1 MGNVC
6 MGDEECGRQDG
17 DRFISPTDRDGC
29 DVNAFRMGNKN
40 FYGPGP
46 EFQVNTQQPFKVV
59 TRFHAPG
66 GVLEGIEQFYVQN
79 GQEIHHPKH
88 AALGNTNIE
97 TDESCAA
104 QKEAFGDRNRF
115 AEEGGMKAM
124 GEALDRGMVLVIS
137 MWDDIAV
144 NMNWLDAYMDNC
156 DKDKPGCTRGPCDP
170 ADGVPETLREK
181 YPESAY
187 TVTNIRWGDF
197 GSTT

>member
-1 MGNVC
+1 

-29 DVNAFRMGNKN
+29 DVNAYRMGDKT

-59 TRFHAPG
+59 TRIHAP
-66 GVLEGIEQFYVQN
+66 N
-79 GQEIHHPKH
+79 H

-115 AEEGGMKAM
+115 AEEGGMKTM

-144 NMNWLDAYMDNC
+144 NMNWLDAYMGD
-156 DKDKPGCTRGPCDP
+156 DSSAPGALRGPCNLD
-170 ADGVPETLREK
+170 DGKPDVLREAH
-181 YPESAY
+181 PDAGY
-187 TVTNIRWGDF
+187 TVTNIKWGEI
-197 GSTT
+197 GSTSGVSDVIV

>member
-1 MGNVC
+1 MGMDIWEANMVATAFTPHPAEKAGLNVC

-29 DVNAFRMGNKN
+29 DVNAYRMGDKT

-59 TRFHAPG
+59 TRFHAPS

-79 GQEIHHPKH
+79 GKEIHHPKH

-104 QKEAFGDRNRF
+104 QKEAFGDRAPRCWVHRHQHQVGR
-115 AEEGGMKAM
+115 AG
-124 GEALDRGMVLVIS
+124 LHIRCLR
-137 MWDDIAV
+137 
-144 NMNWLDAYMDNC
+144 C
-156 DKDKPGCTRGPCDP
+156 DCLITKGFVFFFLRVSLANSFSKQGCLW
-170 ADGVPETLREK
+170 ET
-181 YPESAY
+181 
-187 TVTNIRWGDF
+187 
-197 GSTT
+197 STK

>member
-1 MGNVC
+1 MGISGRRTWSLQPSRPTLPRRRASMCAWATKNAEGKMVIASFPQPTVTAATSTPT
-6 MGDEECGRQDG
+6 MGDK
-17 DRFISPTDRDGC
+17 T
-29 DVNAFRMGNKN
+29 

-59 TRFHAPG
+59 TRFHAPD
-66 GVLEGIEQFYVQN
+66 GVLTGIEQFYVQN
-79 GQEIHHPKH
+79 GQEIPPPNH

-144 NMNWLDAYMDNC
+144 NMNWLDAYM
-156 DKDKPGCTRGPCDP
+156 G
-170 ADGVPETLREK
+170 
-181 YPESAY
+181 
-187 TVTNIRWGDF
+187 
-197 GSTT
+197 